1 MFALCREQVHSSKY
15 NPFVHNK
22 GTSATKPTTTTDV
35 SFVGAQVKA
44 EHGCIVAPTLKTA
57 EFEQGRL
64 PLAMQ
69 VVDLEREK
77 DKQGEVLECDSSEE
91 FSVVQ
96 GCDASVL
103 LDSPS
108 NEAEKDARP
117 NANSLRGFKEIEE
130 IKAAIEAEC
139 PGDVSC
145 ADILALAARDAVV
158 EVGGNSWSVALGRKD
173 GRVSLKSEA
182 DVKIPS
188 PFDTFDQLVQN
199 FGAVGLNHHE
209 MVVLSGGHTIGRA
222 SCGAVQKRLYNF
234 GGVEGATD
242 PSIDPKFANELKKQC
257 PQNQQ
262 GSELST
268 DSSKNTFDNLYFKA
282 VLAKK
287 GLFESDANL
296 LTNPVGLE
304 LVTRYSKPGS
314 SFYNDFAAAMLKMS
328 NIQWSTDGEIRR
340 VCSVV
345 NA

>member
-1 MFALCREQVHSSKY
+1 MAGGLLRLHFHDC
-15 NPFVHNK
+15 FV
-22 GTSATKPTTTTDV
+22 
-35 SFVGAQVKA
+35 
-44 EHGCIVAPTLKTA
+44 
-57 EFEQGRL
+57 R
-64 PLAMQ
+64 
-69 VVDLEREK
+69 
-77 DKQGEVLECDSSEE
+77 
-91 FSVVQ
+91 

-130 IKAAIEAEC
+130 IKTAIEAEC
-139 PGDVSC
+139 PGVVSC
-145 ADILALAARDAVV
+145 ADILALAVRDAVV

-182 DVKIPS
+182 DVEIPS

-199 FGAVGLNHHE
+199 FAAVGLNQHE

-222 SCGAVQKRLYNF
+222 SCGAVQQRLYNF

-242 PSIDPKFANELKKQC
+242 PSIDPKFAKELKEKC

-262 GSELST
+262 GSELSM
-268 DSSKNTFDNLYFKA
+268 DSSKSTFDNLYFKA

-304 LVTRYSKPGS
+304 LVTRYSKPVS
-314 SFYNDFAAAMLKMS
+314 SFYSDFAAAMLKMS

-340 VCSVV
+340 VCSAI